1 MAGPWEAYAQQAQPQ
16 AQGPWS
22 AFASPVETSQGEV
35 APTRVT
41 MDMSK
46 VPVQQTTSPAARL
59 ALDFENQGSAA
70 GQRTTPNIAAQMK
83 NFISDD
89 VHQNDA
95 GEILYRDPQSGK
107 LVPTD
112 QNKQVAL
119 RDPADGKIKVFARTS
134 DTNEGVLSATGRLVG
149 MGMATGAPAARASA
163 PEIIQAAARATPEG
177 GAIAQAATRLSDVT
191 GAPVNVPLAISSD
204 STAVQRVGQ
213 GIKNIPVVGDQIPQA
228 TGRLVEDLG
237 GAVQSVAN
245 QFGAGS
251 GPNVANR
258 IGRTIGDAAE
268 VETAAA
274 RNAAQR
280 SDAAVLADWQRATED
295 AGNVIASREAA
306 ALQRARESV
315 GDMSPQ
321 DMGANLI
328 ARLRAGEQEARATK
342 DRLYDIAGNSDAAV
356 SADSVGGIRSRVAQ
370 SLENDGRVIDGV
382 LTPASSRMM
391 DELHRL
397 SGLNIENR
405 AVGARV
411 PVGAGEQPTRAAVSA
426 QGIEQVRKRLNAFS
440 RAATND
446 ADRSAARQIIREF
459 DSWQSDA
466 FDNALFSGSDEALA
480 AFRQAR
486 AANTEWRQRFGFN
499 ARDDAD
505 RIVNRIVTGEVT
517 PQEVSNWL
525 VGASQVGAKGV
536 SSRLLTRLAEAT
548 GGDAEAMQAIRG
560 GVWNRLSQATEGA
573 TAKSPE
579 RIASGIN
586 EFLSGSGRDVANRL
600 FTPEQQGI
608 MRAYADTLRQGQR
621 AREMV
626 AEVARNTKPQA
637 TEVGIGPMQEL
648 ANTVL
653 GRGGKTDEALFSA
666 IDAYAKSGGRGDIS
680 TLSRIVRAIPQQDRM
695 DLAGSI
701 VRGLGTSPRT
711 GQFSPDV
718 FSSQWQTYTP
728 QAKAILFGNA
738 GAHRQALDDIATI
751 STRLK
756 EVGQRFGNPSGT
768 AQTRNIFTLAG
779 GLMFAPGA
787 TIPAALGGAVGAHIL
802 AAPAG
807 ASSAARWMKSY
818 EAVARAPSSRTIA
831 AYTIASRN
839 LINTAR
845 SVGGVSA
852 ERDVLRAIQ
861 GSMQGRAQDEQP
873 EPERVI
879 NR

>member
-1 MAGPWEAYAQQAQPQ
+1 MAGPWEAFANQAATGP
-16 AQGPWS
+16 QGPWS
-22 AFASPVETSQGEV
+22 AFAEQKAAPVRE
-35 APTRVT
+35 
-41 MDMSK
+41 
-46 VPVQQTTSPAARL
+46 QTTSPAAEL
-59 ALDFENQGSAA
+59 TLDFMNQGSAA
-70 GQRTTPNIAAQMK
+70 GQRTTPNINAQMK

-89 VHQNDA
+89 VHENDA
-95 GEILYRDPQSGK
+95 GEILYRDPKSGK
-107 LVPTD
+107 LVQTD

-119 RDPADGKIKVFARTS
+119 RDPADGKIKVFARTA
-134 DTNEGVLSATGRLVG
+134 DTNEGVLSAVGRLIG
-149 MGMATGAPAARASA
+149 TGMATGAPAARASA
-163 PEIIQAAARATPEG
+163 PEVVQAATRSVPEG
-177 GAIAQAATRLSDVT
+177 TGITQAATRLSDVI

-213 GIKNIPVVGDQIPQA
+213 GIRNIPVVGDQIPQA

-237 GAVQSVAN
+237 GAVQTVAN

-258 IGRTIGDAAE
+258 ISRVIGDAADA
-268 VETAAA
+268 ETVAA

-280 SDAAVLADWQRATED
+280 SDAAVLADWQRATDE
-295 AGNVIASREAA
+295 AGNAIA
-306 ALQRARESV
+306 AREGASLAQARDAV

-321 DMGANLI
+321 DMGATLI

-342 DRLYDIAGNSDAAV
+342 DRLYDIAGNSDASVRADAV
-356 SADSVGGIRSRVAQ
+356 SGIRSRVAQ
-370 SLENDGRVIDGV
+370 TLESNGRVIDGV

-391 DELHRL
+391 DELQRL

-411 PVGAGEQPTRAAVSA
+411 PTAGGEAPTRAAVSA
-426 QGIEQVRKRLNAFS
+426 QGIEQVRKRLNAMS
-440 RAATND
+440 QAATND

-459 DSWQSDA
+459 DNWQSEA
-466 FDNALFSGSDEALA
+466 FDNALFSGSDEALS

-536 SSRLLTRLAEAT
+536 SSRLLTRIAEAT

-560 GVWNRLSQATEGA
+560 GVWNRLSQTTEGA
-573 TAKSPE
+573 TAKSSE
-579 RIASGIN
+579 RVASGIN
-586 EFLSGSGRDVANRL
+586 EFLNGSGRDVANRL
-600 FTPEQQGI
+600 FTAEQRGI
-608 MRAYADTLRQGQR
+608 MSAYADTLRRGEQ
-621 AREMV
+621 ARTML

-637 TEVGIGPMQEL
+637 AEVGIGPLQEL

-653 GRGGKTDEALFSA
+653 GRGGKTDEALFAA
-666 IDAYAKSGGRGDIS
+666 INAYAKSGGRGDIA
-680 TLSRIVRAIPQQDRM
+680 TLSRIMRAIPQQDRG
-695 DLAGSI
+695 DLAGAI
-701 VRGLGTSPRT
+701 VSGIGTSPRT

-718 FSSQWQTYTP
+718 FASQWQAYTP
-728 QAKAILFGNA
+728 QAKAVLFGNA

-779 GLMFAPGA
+779 GLLFAPGA

-802 AAPAG
+802 ASPAG

-818 EAVARAPSSRTIA
+818 EAVAKAPSSRTIA

-839 LINTAR
+839 LVNTAR
-845 SVGGVSA
+845 SVGGISA
-852 ERDVLRAIQ
+852 ERDVLRA
-861 GSMQGRAQDEQP
+861 MQGRAQNEQP

>member
-1 MAGPWEAYAQQAQPQ
+1 MAGPWEAFANQAPTGQ
-16 AQGPWS
+16 QGPWT
-22 AFASPVETSQGEV
+22 AFAEQKV
-35 APTRVT
+35 APVREH
-41 MDMSK
+41 
-46 VPVQQTTSPAARL
+46 TTSPAAEL
-59 ALDFENQGSAA
+59 TLDFMNQGSAA
-70 GQRTTPNIAAQMK
+70 GQRTTPNINAQMK

-89 VHQNDA
+89 VHENDA
-95 GEILYRDPQSGK
+95 GEILYRDPKSGK

-119 RDPADGKIKVFARTS
+119 RDPADGKIKVFARTA
-134 DTNEGVLSATGRLVG
+134 DTNEGFLSAAGRLIG
-149 MGMATGAPAARASA
+149 TGMATGAPAARASA
-163 PEIIQAAARATPEG
+163 PEVVQAATRSVPEG
-177 GAIAQAATRLSDVT
+177 TAVTQAATRLADVT

-228 TGRLVEDLG
+228 TGRLVEDLS

-258 IGRTIGDAAE
+258 IGRVIGEAADA
-268 VETAAA
+268 ETAAA

-280 SDAAVLADWQRATED
+280 SDAAVLADWQRATDD
-295 AGNVIASREAA
+295 AGNVISSRETA
-306 ALQRARESV
+306 ALQRAHDAV
-315 GDMSPQ
+315 GEMSPQ
-321 DMGANLI
+321 DMGASLI

-342 DRLYDIAGNSDAAV
+342 DRLYGIAGNSDASVRADAV
-356 SADSVGGIRSRVAQ
+356 SGIRSRVAQ
-370 SLENDGRVIDGV
+370 TLEQDGRVIDGV

-391 DELHRL
+391 DELQRL

-405 AVGARV
+405 AVGART
-411 PVGAGEQPTRAAVSA
+411 PVAGGEAPTRAAVSA
-426 QGIEQVRKRLNAFS
+426 QGIEQVRKRLNAMS
-440 RAATND
+440 QAATND

-459 DSWQSDA
+459 DNWQSDA
-466 FDNALFSGSDEALA
+466 FDSALFSGSDEALS

-536 SSRLLTRLAEAT
+536 SSRLLTRIAEAT

-573 TAKSPE
+573 TAKAPE
-579 RIASGIN
+579 RVASGIN
-586 EFLSGSGRDVANRL
+586 EFLNGSGRDVANRL
-600 FTPEQQGI
+600 FTAEQRGI
-608 MRAYADTLRQGQR
+608 MSAYADTLRRGDQ
-621 AREMV
+621 ARTML

-637 TEVGIGPMQEL
+637 MEVGIGPMQDL

-653 GRGGKTDEALFSA
+653 GRGGKTDEALFAA
-666 IDAYAKSGGRGDIS
+666 INAYAKSGGRGDIA
-680 TLSRIVRAIPQQDRM
+680 TLSRIMRAIPQQDKG
-695 DLAGSI
+695 DLAGAI
-701 VRGLGTSPRT
+701 VSGIGTSPRT
-711 GQFSPDV
+711 GQFSTDV
-718 FSSQWQTYTP
+718 FASQWQTYTP

-756 EVGQRFGNPSGT
+756 EVGQRYGNPSGT

-802 AAPAG
+802 ASPAG

-818 EAVARAPSSRTIA
+818 EAVAKAPSSRTIA

-839 LINTAR
+839 LVNTAR

-852 ERDVLRAIQ
+852 EHDVLRAIQ
-861 GSMQGRAQDEQP
+861 GPVQGRAQNEQP

>member
-1 MAGPWEAYAQQAQPQ
+1 MAGPWEAFANQSVAAP
-16 AQGPWS
+16 QGPWS
-22 AFASPVETSQGEV
+22 AFAEQKV
-35 APTRVT
+35 APVR
-41 MDMSK
+41 K
-46 VPVQQTTSPAARL
+46 QTTSAAAEL
-59 ALDFENQGSAA
+59 TLDFLNQGSAA
-70 GQRTTPNIAAQMK
+70 GQRTTPNINAQMK
-83 NFISDD
+83 NFISED
-89 VHQNDA
+89 VHENDA
-95 GEILYRDPQSGK
+95 GEILYRDPKSGK

-119 RDPADGKIKVFARTS
+119 RDPADGKIKIFSRTA

-149 MGMATGAPAARASA
+149 TGMATGAPAARASA
-163 PEIIQAAARATPEG
+163 PELIQAATRVAPEG
-177 GAIAQAATRLSDVT
+177 TAVTQAATRLSEVT

-237 GAVQSVAN
+237 GSVQSVAN

-258 IGRTIGDAAE
+258 IGRVIGDAAE
-268 VETAAA
+268 AETAAA

-280 SDAAVLADWQRATED
+280 SDAAVLADWQRATDE
-295 AGNVIASREAA
+295 AGNAIA
-306 ALQRARESV
+306 AREGASLTQARDAV

-321 DMGANLI
+321 DMGASLI

-342 DRLYDIAGNSDAAV
+342 DRLYDIAGNSDASVRADAV
-356 SADSVGGIRSRVAQ
+356 SGIRSRVAQ
-370 SLENDGRVIDGV
+370 TLENDGRVIDGV

-391 DELHRL
+391 DELQRL

-405 AVGARV
+405 AVGAHV
-411 PVGAGEQPTRAAVSA
+411 PVAGEAPTRAAVSA
-426 QGIEQVRKRLNAFS
+426 QGIEQVRKRLNAMS
-440 RAATND
+440 QAATND
-446 ADRSAARQIIREF
+446 ADRSAAQQIIREF
-459 DSWQSDA
+459 DNWQSDA
-466 FDNALFSGSDEALA
+466 FDNALFSGSDEALS

-525 VGASQVGAKGV
+525 VGASQVGSKGV
-536 SSRLLTRLAEAT
+536 SSRLLTRIAEAT

-560 GVWNRLSQATEGA
+560 GVWNRLSQTTEGA
-573 TAKSPE
+573 TAKAPE

-586 EFLSGSGRDVANRL
+586 EFLNGSGRDVANRL
-600 FTPEQQGI
+600 FTAEQRAI
-608 MRAYADTLRQGQR
+608 MSAYAETLRRGDR
-621 AREMV
+621 ARTML

-637 TEVGIGPMQEL
+637 MEVGIGPMQDL

-653 GRGGKTDEALFSA
+653 GRGGKTDEALFAA
-666 IDAYAKSGGRGDIS
+666 INAYAKSGGRGDIA
-680 TLSRIVRAIPQQDRM
+680 TLSRIMRAIPQQDKG
-695 DLAGSI
+695 DLAGAI
-701 VRGLGTSPRT
+701 VSGIGTSPRT
-711 GQFSPDV
+711 GQFSTDV
-718 FSSQWQTYTP
+718 FASQWQTYTP
-728 QAKAILFGNA
+728 QAKTILFGNA

-756 EVGQRFGNPSGT
+756 EVGQRYGNPSGT

-802 AAPAG
+802 ASPAG

-818 EAVARAPSSRTIA
+818 EAVAKAPSSRTIA

-839 LINTAR
+839 LVNTAR
-845 SVGGVSA
+845 SVGGISA

-861 GSMQGRAQDEQP
+861 GPMQGRAQDEQP

>member
-1 MAGPWEAYAQQAQPQ
+1 MAGPWEAFANQSVAAP
-16 AQGPWS
+16 QGPWS
-22 AFASPVETSQGEV
+22 AFAEQKV
-35 APTRVT
+35 APVR
-41 MDMSK
+41 K
-46 VPVQQTTSPAARL
+46 QTTSAAAEL
-59 ALDFENQGSAA
+59 TLDFLNQGSAA
-70 GQRTTPNIAAQMK
+70 GQRTTPNINAQMK
-83 NFISDD
+83 NFISED
-89 VHQNDA
+89 VHENDA
-95 GEILYRDPQSGK
+95 GEILYRDPKSGK

-119 RDPADGKIKVFARTS
+119 RDPADGKIKIFSRTA

-149 MGMATGAPAARASA
+149 TGMATGAPAARASA
-163 PEIIQAAARATPEG
+163 PELIQAATRAAPEG
-177 GAIAQAATRLSDVT
+177 TAVTQAATRLSEVT

-237 GAVQSVAN
+237 GSVQSVAN

-258 IGRTIGDAAE
+258 IGRVIGDAAE
-268 VETAAA
+268 AETAAA

-280 SDAAVLADWQRATED
+280 SDAAVLADWQRATDE
-295 AGNVIASREAA
+295 AGNAIA
-306 ALQRARESV
+306 AREGASLTQARDAV

-321 DMGANLI
+321 DMGASLI

-342 DRLYDIAGNSDAAV
+342 DRLYDIAGNSDASVRADAV
-356 SADSVGGIRSRVAQ
+356 SGIRSRVAQ
-370 SLENDGRVIDGV
+370 TLENDGRVIDGV

-391 DELHRL
+391 DELQRL

-405 AVGARV
+405 AVGAHV
-411 PVGAGEQPTRAAVSA
+411 PVAGEAPTRAAVSA
-426 QGIEQVRKRLNAFS
+426 QGIEQVRKRLNAMS
-440 RAATND
+440 QAATND
-446 ADRSAARQIIREF
+446 ADRSAAQQIIREF
-459 DSWQSDA
+459 DNWQSDA
-466 FDNALFSGSDEALA
+466 FDNALFSGSDEALS

-525 VGASQVGAKGV
+525 VGASQVGSKGV
-536 SSRLLTRLAEAT
+536 SSRLLTRIAEAT

-560 GVWNRLSQATEGA
+560 GVWNRLSQTTEGA
-573 TAKSPE
+573 TAKAPE

-586 EFLSGSGRDVANRL
+586 EFLNGSGRDVANRL
-600 FTPEQQGI
+600 FTAEQRAI
-608 MRAYADTLRQGQR
+608 MSAYAETLRRGDR
-621 AREMV
+621 ARTML

-637 TEVGIGPMQEL
+637 MEVGIGPMQDL

-653 GRGGKTDEALFSA
+653 GRGGKTDEALFAA
-666 IDAYAKSGGRGDIS
+666 INAYAKSGGRGDIA
-680 TLSRIVRAIPQQDRM
+680 TLSRIMRAIPQQDKG
-695 DLAGSI
+695 DLAGAI
-701 VRGLGTSPRT
+701 VSGIGTSPRT
-711 GQFSPDV
+711 GQFSTDV
-718 FSSQWQTYTP
+718 FASQWQTYTP
-728 QAKAILFGNA
+728 QAKTILFGNA

-756 EVGQRFGNPSGT
+756 EVGQRYGNPSGT

-802 AAPAG
+802 ASPAG

-818 EAVARAPSSRTIA
+818 EAVAKAPSSRTIA

-839 LINTAR
+839 LVNTAR
-845 SVGGVSA
+845 SVGGISA

-861 GSMQGRAQDEQP
+861 GPMQGRAQDEQP

>member
-1 MAGPWEAYAQQAQPQ
+1 MAAFDPDAYLAGSGSSFDPDAYLRSSAPPSREQA
-16 AQGPWS
+16 
-22 AFASPVETSQGEV
+22 
-35 APTRVT
+35 
-41 MDMSK
+41 
-46 VPVQQTTSPAARL
+46 TSPAA
-59 ALDFENQGSAA
+59 ALTMDFLNQGSAA

-83 NFISDD
+83 NFISDE

-95 GEILYRDPQSGK
+95 GELLYRDPQSGK
-107 LVPTD
+107 LIPTD

-119 RDPADGKIKVFARTS
+119 RDPADGKIKVFGRS
-134 DTNEGVLSATGRLVG
+134 NDTNEGVLSATGRLVG

-163 PEIIQAAARATPEG
+163 PELI
-177 GAIAQAATRLSDVT
+177 QAATRAAPESTAVAQAAERLSNVT
-191 GAPVNVPLAISSD
+191 GSPVNVPLAISSD

-213 GIKNIPVVGDQIPQA
+213 GVKNIPVVGDQIPQA

-237 GAVQSVAN
+237 GSVQSIAN

-268 VETAAA
+268 AETAAA

-280 SDAAVLADWQRATED
+280 SDAAVLADWQRATDD

-356 SADSVGGIRSRVAQ
+356 SADAVGGVRARVAQ

-391 DELHRL
+391 DELQRL

-459 DSWQSDA
+459 DNWQSHA

-505 RIVNRIVTGEVT
+505 RIINRIVTGEVT

-536 SSRLLTRLAEAT
+536 SSRLLARIAEAT

-560 GVWNRLSQATEGA
+560 GVWNRLSQATDGV
-573 TAKSPE
+573 TAKTPE
-579 RIASGIN
+579 RVASGIN
-586 EFLSGSGRDVANRL
+586 EFLHGSGRDLANRL
-600 FTPEQQGI
+600 FTHEQQGI
-608 MRAYADTLRQGQR
+608 MQAYADTVRQGER
-621 AREMV
+621 ARTMLADV
-626 AEVARNTKPQA
+626 AKNTKPQA
-637 TEVGIGPMQEL
+637 MEIGTGPMQEL

-666 IDAYAKSGGRGDIS
+666 IDAYAKSGGRGDIA
-680 TLSRIVRAIPQQDRM
+680 TLSRIVRTISQQDRG

-718 FSSQWQTYTP
+718 FASQWQTYTP
-728 QAKAILFGNA
+728 QAKTILFGNA

-756 EVGQRFGNPSGT
+756 EVGQRYGNPSGT

-779 GLMFAPGA
+779 GLFFAPGV
-787 TIPAALGGAVGAHIL
+787 TIPAAIGGAVGANIL
-802 AAPAG
+802 ASPAG
-807 ASSAARWMKSY
+807 ASSAARWLRSY
-818 EAVARAPSSRTIA
+818 EAIAKAPSSRTIA
-831 AYTIASRN
+831 AYTVASRN
-839 LINTAR
+839 LVNTAR
-845 SVGGVSA
+845 SIGGASA

-861 GSMQGRAQDEQP
+861 GPMHGRAQDEQP